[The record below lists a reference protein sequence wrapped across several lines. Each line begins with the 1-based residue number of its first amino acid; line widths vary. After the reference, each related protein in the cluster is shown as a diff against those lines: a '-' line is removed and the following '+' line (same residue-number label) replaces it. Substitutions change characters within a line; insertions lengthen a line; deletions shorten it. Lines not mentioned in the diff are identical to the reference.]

1 MNTRGIALA
10 LVLFGWGAAG
20 SSQAGA
26 QEAEVLLVADGNARQ
41 TYFTIHDLWA
51 AQKLSRGTGVRVGVL
66 DHFFDL
72 DHHPELYAGG
82 ENFLPGRDAWLR
94 TAAEHGYWMAMVL
107 REVAPEARIYALNT
121 GARDEAE
128 KAQAMARAIDWAIA
142 HHLQVL
148 TYSDAAFSPAN
159 RPVVDDAVRRAHR
172 AGIVTTFIHY
182 PLAENLLPGWIGPR
196 TGDDGR
202 EPDLNILQYDYS
214 RVFVD
219 KLRRWQDGQPRDPS
233 RHPFLSLSSTSPVT
247 AGMVA
252 LLLSA
257 DSTVDPDAIKALL
270 VRTSRPYTLDGR
282 TGIHV
287 PDAYAALEALRRRRP

>member
-10 LVLFGWGAAG
+10 LVLFGWGG
-20 SSQAGA
+20 TGFSQIAA
-26 QEAEVLLVADGNARQ
+26 QEPEVLLVPDGNARQ
-41 TYFTIHDLWA
+41 TYFTIHGLSA
-51 AQKLSRGTGVRVGVL
+51 AQMLSRGAGVRVGIL

-72 DHHPELYAGG
+72 DHHADLYAGG
-82 ENFLPGRDAWLR
+82 ENFLPGRDEWLR
-94 TAAEHGYWMAMVL
+94 SVAHHGYWMATVL
-107 REVAPEARIYALNT
+107 RDVAPDARIYALNT

-128 KAQAMARAIDWAIA
+128 KAQAIARAIDWAIA

-159 RPVVDDAVRRAHR
+159 RPVVDEAVRRAHR

-182 PLAENLLPGWIGPR
+182 PLPENLLPGWIGPR

-219 KLRRWQDGQPRDPS
+219 KLRGWQNGEARDPS
-233 RHPFLSLSSTSPVT
+233 RHPFLSLSSTSAVT

-252 LLLSA
+252 LLLAA
-257 DSTVDPDAIKALL
+257 DSTLQPDAVKALL
-270 VRTSRPYTLDGR
+270 VKTSRPYKLDGR
-282 TGIHV
+282 TGTRV
-287 PDAYAALEALRRRRP
+287 PNANAALEALRRPQP